1 MSDVIFVITVSTII
15 ISIFEFIDGCF
26 IYIQRKKYQRI
37 AQQERIRRK
46 CWDFFYKITDEQ

>member
-46 CWDFFYKITDEQ
+46 CWDFFLQDNR